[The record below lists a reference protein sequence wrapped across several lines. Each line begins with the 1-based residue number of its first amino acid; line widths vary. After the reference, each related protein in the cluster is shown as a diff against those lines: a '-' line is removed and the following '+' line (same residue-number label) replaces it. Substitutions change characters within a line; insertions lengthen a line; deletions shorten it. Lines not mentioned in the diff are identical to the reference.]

1 MTCYFRHLRDFFE
14 KAGIEITNENKK
26 DIDKVIH
33 SIIGIEYKNCPATW
47 REFKKRIAMDEE
59 DITSRLKKALNK
71 RA

>member
-1 MTCYFRHLRDFFE
+1 MTCYFRHLKIFFE

-47 REFKKRIAMDEE
+47 REFKKRIAVDEE

-71 RA
+71 RV